1 MTDVLVTTGSGTI
14 VLVVV
19 LIIATILL
27 YLFTDWTD

>member
-1 MTDVLVTTGSGTI
+1 MTDVLVTIGSGTI